1 MADFLPPVI
10 VELLAD
16 GREFKK
22 TMAEAG
28 GQLEVL
34 GDKAKT
40 TSEKLSSMGSKF
52 ATGYL
57 TVVGGALIYGTKL
70 AFDYQKSIE
79 DIGLQSG
86 ASAEEV
92 DRLKKAVM
100 DQSNLTVQSTKDIAA
115 AYMEVEKAKISGA
128 AADAIVNAAGKA
140 ANITGGKTVDIAK
153 SIIGVQ
159 TLQVAKGMDVASIAD
174 IMVNANKRHLGSLE
188 SLTAGLTGKVGAAL
202 ALHNVGLKDSIA
214 ITDELSNAQFTNSRA
229 INTFATS
236 IGKLEAPNKGMLD
249 TMKKLGVSS
258 DVVRRTMAGPDGLVN
273 TLSYLASVASKTGQG
288 TGSLSSA
295 LFGGGA
301 GAANVLIANASK
313 VQDIVKGLGGSG
325 KDLNSQFG
333 GFLKLPDAQIKQFK
347 TTLSDALTSVGLV
360 ILPVAEKVLG
370 WVNGFATKLK
380 DNAALRT
387 ALEITVGA
395 GFAASLAMKIKGVFD
410 SVKSLFTGTA
420 ITANTAAETLNTAAL
435 EANTLAQG
443 GKTAESLI
451 PKVAKLAVIA
461 DTVASVAS
469 GAGATALLPAVAATG
484 GLALLANYASTHAGP
499 AETYAQGTGAIP
511 SGSTLGAQDWTK
523 EVIGNAANHVY
534 AMVPTIVATT
544 QIPLLM
550 QQYAKTHKDPKA
562 QATELS
568 ALYVAAG
575 RFAQQHPKNPTT
587 VILKLT
593 P

>member
-1 MADFLPPVI
+1 
-10 VELLAD
+10 
-16 GREFKK
+16 
-22 TMAEAG
+22 
-28 GQLEVL
+28 
-34 GDKAKT
+34 
-40 TSEKLSSMGSKF
+40 
-52 ATGYL
+52 
-57 TVVGGALIYGTKL
+57 
-70 AFDYQKSIE
+70 
-79 DIGLQSG
+79 
-86 ASAEEV
+86 
-92 DRLKKAVM
+92 
-100 DQSNLTVQSTKDIAA
+100 
-115 AYMEVEKAKISGA
+115 MEVEKAKISGA

-188 SLTAGLTGKVGAAL
+188 SLTAGLTGKVGASL
-202 ALHNVGLKDSIA
+202 ALHHVGLKDSIA

-229 INTFATS
+229 INTFAAS

-249 TMKKLGVSS
+249 TMKKVGVSS

-301 GAANVLIANASK
+301 GAANVLIANAGK

-347 TTLSDALTSVGLV
+347 TTLSNALTSVGLV

-380 DNAALRT
+380 NNAALRT

-443 GKTAESLI
+443 VGGAAGA
-451 PKVAKLAVIA
+451 VAPAAAVGSSAVIA
-461 DTVASVAS
+461 ESGSAVALATT
-469 GAGATALLPAVAATG
+469 AGAMAGFAGIMALGYKL
-484 GLALLANYASTHAGP
+484 TH
-499 AETYAQGTGAIP
+499 
-511 SGSTLGAQDWTK
+511 D
-523 EVIGNAANHVY
+523 
-534 AMVPTIVATT
+534 
-544 QIPLLM
+544 
-550 QQYAKTHKDPKA
+550 
-562 QATELS
+562 
-568 ALYVAAG
+568 
-575 RFAQQHPKNPTT
+575 
-587 VILKLT
+587 KLT
-593 P
+593 PAQMRDPQSRWTGGEFGKVNPPTPNKTTFNVTVKPK

>member
-1 MADFLPPVI
+1 MADFLPPVV

-188 SLTAGLTGKVGAAL
+188 SLTAGLTGKVGASL

-229 INTFATS
+229 INTFAAS

-258 DVVRRTMAGPDGLVN
+258 DMVRRTMAGPDGLVN

-347 TTLSDALTSVGLV
+347 TTLSNALTSVGLV

-395 GFAASLAMKIKGVFD
+395 GFAASLAIKIKGVFD
-410 SVKSLFTGTA
+410 TVKSLFTGTA

-443 GKTAESLI
+443 VGGAVGAAEG
-451 PKVAKLAVIA
+451 A
-461 DTVASVAS
+461 
-469 GAGATALLPAVAATG
+469 AGAVGAAGAAEGGVGAAGALATPIGAVAGFAG
-484 GLALLANYASTHAGP
+484 IMALGYKLTH
-499 AETYAQGTGAIP
+499 
-511 SGSTLGAQDWTK
+511 D
-523 EVIGNAANHVY
+523 
-534 AMVPTIVATT
+534 
-544 QIPLLM
+544 
-550 QQYAKTHKDPKA
+550 
-562 QATELS
+562 
-568 ALYVAAG
+568 
-575 RFAQQHPKNPTT
+575 
-587 VILKLT
+587 KLT
-593 P
+593 PAQMRDPQSRWTGGELGYVKNGTTPNKTTFHVTVKPK

>member
-22 TMAEAG
+22 TMTEAG

-188 SLTAGLTGKVGAAL
+188 SLTAGLTGKVGASL

-295 LFGGGA
+295 LFGAGA
-301 GAANVLIANASK
+301 GAANVLIANAGK

-333 GFLKLPDAQIKQFK
+333 GFLKLPDAQVKQFK
-347 TTLSDALTSVGLV
+347 TTLSNALTSVGLV

-370 WVNGFATKLK
+370 WVNGFAAKLK
-380 DNAALRT
+380 DNVALRT

-420 ITANTAAETLNTAAL
+420 LAANTTAETLNTAAL
-435 EANTLAQG
+435 EANTLAHG
-443 GKTAESLI
+443 GVAAGAAGTAVTGA
-451 PKVAKLAVIA
+451 VAEGTAAVIGGTAATVGALAAAALAPVVVAAIVANSQSISSPGGQKRLA
-461 DTVASVAS
+461 DKYGAKNVPAIDAYIRSQGDFGTASIDRFGNMQS
-469 GAGATALLPAVAATG
+469 GRTFYGRAGGEATALYNQRFREGVKKT
-484 GLALLANYASTHAGP
+484 TF
-499 AETYAQGTGAIP
+499 
-511 SGSTLGAQDWTK
+511 
-523 EVIGNAANHVY
+523 HV
-534 AMVPTIVATT
+534 
-544 QIPLLM
+544 
-550 QQYAKTHKDPKA
+550 
-562 QATELS
+562 
-568 ALYVAAG
+568 
-575 RFAQQHPKNPTT
+575 T
-587 VILKLT
+587 VK
-593 P
+593 PR

>member
-1 MADFLPPVI
+1 MADFLPPVV

-79 DIGLQSG
+79 NIGLQSG

-188 SLTAGLTGKVGAAL
+188 SLTAGLTGKVGASL

-229 INTFATS
+229 INTFAAS

-325 KDLNSQFG
+325 KDLSSQFG
-333 GFLKLPDAQIKQFK
+333 GFLKLPDAQVKQFK
-347 TTLSDALTSVGLV
+347 TTLSNALTNVGLV

-410 SVKSLFTGTA
+410 TVKSLFTGTA

-443 GKTAESLI
+443 VGGAAGAAEG
-451 PKVAKLAVIA
+451 AAGA
-461 DTVASVAS
+461 AGAAAG
-469 GAGATALLPAVAATG
+469 GAGAAEGAAG
-484 GLALLANYASTHAGP
+484 AAGV
-499 AETYAQGTGAIP
+499 
-511 SGSTLGAQDWTK
+511 L
-523 EVIGNAANHVY
+523 
-534 AMVPTIVATT
+534 ATT
-544 QIPLLM
+544 
-550 QQYAKTHKDPKA
+550 AGA
-562 QATELS
+562 
-568 ALYVAAG
+568 AAG
-575 RFAQQHPKNPTT
+575 FAGIMALGYKLTHD
-587 VILKLT
+587 KLT
-593 P
+593 PAQMRDPQSRWTGGEFGYTTNGTTPKKTTFHVTVKPK

>member
-22 TMAEAG
+22 TMTEAG

-79 DIGLQSG
+79 NIGLQSG

-295 LFGGGA
+295 LFGAGA
-301 GAANVLIANASK
+301 GAANVLIANAGK

-325 KDLNSQFG
+325 NDLNSQFG
-333 GFLKLPDAQIKQFK
+333 GFLKLPDAQVKQFK
-347 TTLSDALTSVGLV
+347 TTLSNALTSVGLV

-370 WVNGFATKLK
+370 WVNGFAAKLK
-380 DNAALRT
+380 DNVALRT

-420 ITANTAAETLNTAAL
+420 LAANTTAETLNTAAL
-435 EANTLAQG
+435 EANTLAHG
-443 GKTAESLI
+443 GVAAGAAGTAVTGA
-451 PKVAKLAVIA
+451 VAEGTAAVIGGTAATVGALAAAALAPVVVAAIVANSQSISSPGGQKRLA
-461 DTVASVAS
+461 DKYGAKNVPAIDAYIRSQGDFGTASIDRFGNMQS
-469 GAGATALLPAVAATG
+469 GRTFYGRAGGEATALYNQRFREGVKKT
-484 GLALLANYASTHAGP
+484 TF
-499 AETYAQGTGAIP
+499 
-511 SGSTLGAQDWTK
+511 
-523 EVIGNAANHVY
+523 HV
-534 AMVPTIVATT
+534 
-544 QIPLLM
+544 
-550 QQYAKTHKDPKA
+550 
-562 QATELS
+562 
-568 ALYVAAG
+568 
-575 RFAQQHPKNPTT
+575 T
-587 VILKLT
+587 VK
-593 P
+593 PR